1 MHKPKLLFLV
11 DKMENGGAERQLVKI
26 ASLYAHKYD
35 VEITSL
41 LPAEQNMLEQASEL
55 TYTPLATTPSK
66 GTLGK
71 LKQLYR
77 SYQGLKQLAEKNQ
90 YEAVFS
96 FLEWSNVLTI
106 KAFKNSPLNSTA
118 RIYLNVRNYLSNQYS
133 NKLKQAVAKTLL
145 PRFYNQ
151 ASGVLCNSNAIKQD
165 LETNFKIKS
174 SLIKVIYNSVA
185 VEKITRNAKS
195 VEPPFNKQSNALTF
209 VSCGRLADQKQFNSL
224 LLSFHQ
230 YNTQN
235 NRNDKLY
242 IVGSGPLKSTLQNT
256 IDTLSINAEL
266 VGHQNNAP
274 AWLFNADCFILN
286 SFFEGFPNVLAESVV
301 LGTYAITA
309 DCLSGPREIM
319 TNFAISDY
327 NVALDDVYPTDFGV
341 LYKVEQ
347 NDSAVN
353 KHLVEALTMSLARI
367 NTHKAKPNNSDLLN
381 DNFGITPWY
390 DILG

>member
-26 ASLYAHKYD
+26 ASLYAHKFD

-41 LPAEQNMLEQASEL
+41 LPAEQNMLDQASEL
-55 TYTPLATTPSK
+55 TYIPLATTSPK
-66 GTLGK
+66 GTFSK
-71 LKQLYR
+71 LKQLYL
-77 SYQGLKQLAEKNQ
+77 SYQGLKKLAEKNQ

-96 FLEWSNVLTI
+96 FLEWSNILTI
-106 KAFKNSPLNSTA
+106 KAFKNSAHNSSTQ
-118 RIYLNVRNYLSNQYS
+118 IYLNVRNYLSNQYS
-133 NKLKQAVAKTLL
+133 NKLKQAIAKLLL

-165 LETNFKIKS
+165 LESNFKIKS

-185 VEKITRNAKS
+185 VDKITRNAKS
-195 VEPPFNKQSNALTF
+195 TDTPFVKQEKTLTF

-230 YNTQN
+230 YNRQT

-242 IVGSGPLKSTLQNT
+242 IVGSGPLQAKLQNT
-256 IDTLSINAEL
+256 IDALNINAEL

-274 AWLFNADCFILN
+274 AWLYNADCFILN

-327 NVALDDVYPTDFGV
+327 NVELNEVYPTDLGV
-341 LYKVEQ
+341 LYRVEQ
-347 NDSAVN
+347 NDSSPN
-353 KHLVEALTMSLARI
+353 KHLVKALMVSLERI
-367 NTHKAKPNNSDLLN
+367 KNHKAKPNNSNLLN
-381 DNFGITPWY
+381 DSFGITPWY